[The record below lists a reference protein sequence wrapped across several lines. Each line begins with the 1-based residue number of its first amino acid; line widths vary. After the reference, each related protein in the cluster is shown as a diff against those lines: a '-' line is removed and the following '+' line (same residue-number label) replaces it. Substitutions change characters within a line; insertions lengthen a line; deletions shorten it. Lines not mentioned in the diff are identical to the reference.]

1 MTKNLKVKWPAAF
14 GVAVAVSLS
23 AMSAGALAQDHRNDN
38 HGGPGQGQQQNAP
51 GPQNGGPGNSRPDQG
66 RGDNNGPGGHGNV
79 GHSQPQPQARNYEFR
94 DQDRQQLRSHYARNL
109 KNVKTANRPHFQR
122 GERIPQSYRSHIT
135 PVPAS
140 VRRGLPP
147 PPAGY
152 QVGYYQGYSVVY
164 DPTTYVILSV
174 LDLLAR

>member
-1 MTKNLKVKWPAAF
+1 MTKNLKVKWPVAL

-23 AMSAGALAQDHRNDN
+23 AMSAGAIAQDHRNDDR
-38 HGGPGQGQQQNAP
+38 GGPGKAPQSAP
-51 GPQNGGPGNSRPDQG
+51 GPQNGGPGNNRPEPG
-66 RGDNNGPGGHGNV
+66 RADNNGRG
-79 GHSQPQPQARNYEFR
+79 QPQPQAQNRGYEFR
-94 DQDRQQLRSHYARNL
+94 DQDRQQLRDHYQRNL
-109 KNVKTANRPHFQR
+109 KTVKTSNRPHFER
-122 GERIPQSYRSHIT
+122 GERIPPSYRKYIT

-174 LDLLAR
+174 LDLVAR